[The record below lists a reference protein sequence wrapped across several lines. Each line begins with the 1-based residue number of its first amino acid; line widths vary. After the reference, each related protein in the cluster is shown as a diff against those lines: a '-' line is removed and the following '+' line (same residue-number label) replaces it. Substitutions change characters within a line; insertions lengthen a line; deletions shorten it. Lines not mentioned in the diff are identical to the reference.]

1 MSDKNR
7 VLTNRVFRKKMAALL
22 GTSHVL
28 DHFNDFEALDQTT
41 FAKEMDKLI
50 ANPPWGEGGGS
61 GGDAFTVIFT
71 FDEETETV
79 TCNKTIAE
87 IENSTKPTVA
97 YISVPGSGFVGL
109 ERLMVSEDDIGFGYS
124 EMVSEGIMQIIISG
138 TAGTPDVWTMTQNV
152 IPLAPSASKQL
163 DYTANI
169 LFNGSTFEVD
179 DFADDNDQQVT
190 FDKLVAALGIV
201 YNEQQQIYIPNTPS
215 KYINVRTSVQNSQH
229 DVVNHGAVLQ
239 FTDIDL
245 INKVATFSAA
255 SVDTTGSTPTPI
267 IFTLTV
273 KKGETTDTLT
283 FTQHA
288 IS

>member
-7 VLTNRVFRKKMAALL
+7 VLTNRIFRKKMAALL
-22 GTSHVL
+22 GTSSAVN
-28 DHFNDFEALDQTT
+28 HFNDFEALDQTT

-61 GGDAFTVIFT
+61 SSDILTVIFT
-71 FDEETETV
+71 FDEDTEAII
-79 TCNKTIAE
+79 CNKTVSE
-87 IENSTKPTVA
+87 IKESTKPIAA
-97 YISVPGSGFVGL
+97 YLIAPSGSTSL
-109 ERLMVSEDDIGFGYS
+109 ERSMMSDATFVYS
-124 EMVSEGIMQIIISG
+124 EITSEGIMQIIISG
-138 TAGTPDVWTMTQNV
+138 NQPNTWTMTQNE
-152 IPLAPSASKQL
+152 IPIAPTASKQL

-169 LFNGSTFEVD
+169 LFNGTAFEVD

-190 FDKLVAALGIV
+190 FDKLVTALGIV
-201 YNEQQQIYIPNTPS
+201 YNEQQQIYIPNMPS

-245 INKVATFSAA
+245 INKVATFSAT
-255 SVDTTGSTPTPI
+255 SVDTTGATPTPI

-283 FTQHA
+283 FTQHT

>member
-22 GTSHVL
+22 GTSHTL
-28 DHFNDFEALDQTT
+28 DHFNDFEALDQST

-50 ANPPWGEGGGS
+50 NNPPWGEGGGS
-61 GGDAFTVIFT
+61 GSDVLTVIFT
-71 FDEETETV
+71 FDEQTKTV
-79 TCNKTIAE
+79 TCNKTVAE
-87 IENSTKPTVA
+87 IKRYTKPIAA
-97 YISVPGSGFVGL
+97 YLSADGQSIKF
-109 ERLMVSEDDIGFGYS
+109 ERSMMDEALFIHSEITAES
-124 EMVSEGIMQIIISG
+124 IIQVVISG
-138 TAGTPDVWTMTQNV
+138 EQTPNDTWTMTQNE
-152 IPLAPSASKQL
+152 ISIAPSASKQL

-169 LFNGSTFEVD
+169 LFNGSAFEVD
-179 DFADDNDQQVT
+179 DFADENDQQVT
-190 FDKLVAALGIV
+190 FDKLVTALGIV
-201 YNEQQQIYIPNTPS
+201 YNEQQQIYIPNMPS
-215 KYINVRTSVQNSQH
+215 KYINVRTSVQNSSH

-245 INKVATFSAA
+245 INKVATFSAT
-255 SVDTTGSTPTPI
+255 SVDTTGATPTPI

-283 FTQHA
+283 FTQHT